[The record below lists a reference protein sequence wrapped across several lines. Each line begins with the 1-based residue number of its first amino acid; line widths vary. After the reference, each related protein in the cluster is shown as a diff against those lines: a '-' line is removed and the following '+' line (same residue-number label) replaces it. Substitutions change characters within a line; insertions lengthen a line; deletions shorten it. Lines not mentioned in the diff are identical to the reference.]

1 MYRSN
6 PHYTV
11 TIQQSH
17 ESASDARTGNVTI
30 VRAPLPETF
39 MYDQASQYEAPFTQ
53 ALTGSSILNSM
64 ARMVGMKLVTQAL
77 TAQIW
82 QGSNETELGLDL
94 EFQTEQDADLDVRQP
109 VLNLMK
115 MVTPSDS
122 NGFLETPGPSLDFRD
137 LISTISS
144 ADREQLAE
152 YVSDGSPIAGAIVQ
166 RTNLIDTNTS
176 TTDGGNQSNPDNS
189 PAQPGS
195 SLVDQVK
202 RNIKNQISIRV
213 GNFAFF
219 DSVVITNVQKTYTSV
234 PDAISGIPHHVR
246 VSVRFKPLFM
256 VVQSDLE
263 KIFYPPGTASANG
276 RGPIVNPVP
285 STDPARILRGQL

>member
-17 ESASDARTGNVTI
+17 DTPSDTRAGNVTI

-64 ARMVGMKLVTQAL
+64 ARTVGMKLVTQAL

-94 EFQTEQDADLDVRQP
+94 EFQAEQDADQDVRQP

-115 MVTPSDS
+115 MVTPSDYS
-122 NGFLETPGPSLDFRD
+122 GFLETPGPSLDFSD
-137 LISTISS
+137 LISSISS
-144 ADREQLAE
+144 SDRSQVAE
-152 YVSDGSPIAGAIVQ
+152 YLADSGGSIGGAIVQ
-166 RTNLIDTNTS
+166 RTNLIDANTT

-189 PAQPGS
+189 PSEPGS
-195 SLVDQVK
+195 TVVDTLK

-213 GNFAFF
+213 GNFAYF

-234 PDAISGIPHHVR
+234 PDAITGIPHHVR

-263 KIFYPPGTASANG
+263 KIFYPPGTTRSAG
-276 RGPIVNPVP
+276 GPIVDPVP
-285 STDPARILRGQL
+285 ATNPALILNGR